1 MNNAS
6 SFALDVVSVRLV
18 KDAPLIG
25 GSKIANAW
33 DAVALIGEFL
43 RNMDRECVY
52 ALFLKTDGTPICCH
66 LVSIGSLNASIV
78 SPRELFKV
86 GILCNAANF
95 ILLHNHPSADL
106 KPSRDDTL
114 ITDTLIS
121 LGSIMGMPLLD
132 HIIVGGGNGQFFSF
146 LEKDI
151 LPKPKVQLCSDYNEL
166 EFDKLGC
173 GIQCKDRDSL
183 NNISLTEMKVAESSG
198 TFLSSSCKH
207 LSLIAGKE

>member
-1 MNNAS
+1 MSDRSA
-6 SFALDVVSVRLV
+6 FELDVVSVRLV

-25 GSKIANAW
+25 GRKIEHTW

-43 RNMDRECVY
+43 CDMDRECVY

-66 LVSIGSLNASIV
+66 LVSIGSLNQSIV
-78 SPRELFKV
+78 NPRELFKV

-95 ILLHNHPSADL
+95 ILLHNHPSGDL
-106 KPSRDDTL
+106 MPSRDDTL

-132 HIIVGGGNGQFFSF
+132 HIIVGGDNSRFFSF

-151 LPKPKVQLCSDYNEL
+151 LPKPKIPLRSDYTEL
-166 EFDKLGC
+166 DFNRLDC
-173 GIQCKDRDSL
+173 DIWSRDRGSL
-183 NNISLTEMKVAESSG
+183 TNISLTEMKVAESSG
-198 TFLSSSCKH
+198 TFKGNEKTSMR
-207 LSLIAGKE
+207 KE